1 MNTTQKAIDGTHYS
15 VAYGQDEI
23 SILKNEKIAR
33 TFKTGDLVVFEKDS
47 AKNLIWVA
55 PLVMCSDKYDY
66 LLVADYSTDGKTVSV
81 SVYLKKFCDLNIEF
95 DVSAIDYDSRYIVCT
110 AIEWYKSSIRSNDI
124 NR

>member
-1 MNTTQKAIDGTHYS
+1 MNTTQKAIDGTHYIVS
-15 VAYGQDEI
+15 YGQDEI

-66 LLVADYSTDGKTVSV
+66 LLVADASTDGKTVSV